1 MPQAYCLKCR
11 KKVDIKDPTRVILKN
26 KRPATSGKCPVCG
39 TKVFRIQT
47 MKLSLQDVAQDKLFW
62 CHDGRLLK
70 NLDEL
75 AAALQE
81 MSDETYQ
88 HHVTGEKND
97 FSNWVWDVIGDATL
111 AVELQRAIS
120 HNTAAEVVKTRLA
133 QLRAKE

>member
-11 KKVDIKDPTRVILKN
+11 KKVDIKGPSYIILKN

-39 TKVFRIQT
+39 TKVFGIQT
-47 MKLSLQDVAQDKLFW
+47 VKLSLRDVAQDKVFW
-62 CHDGRLLK
+62 CRDGRLLK

-81 MSDETYQ
+81 MSDETYH

-111 AVELQRAIS
+111 AAELYRAIS
-120 HNTAAEVVKTRLA
+120 CNTAAEVVRIRLA
-133 QLRAKE
+133 QLRTKE

>member
-11 KKVDIKDPTRVILKN
+11 KKVDIKGPSYIILKN
-26 KRPATSGKCPVCG
+26 KRPAASGKCPVCG
-39 TKVFRIQT
+39 TRVFGIQT
-47 MKLSLQDVAQDKLFW
+47 VKLSLRDVALDKAFW
-62 CHDGRLLK
+62 CRDGRVLK
-70 NLDEL
+70 NLGEL

-111 AVELQRAIS
+111 AAELQRAIS
-120 HNTAAEVVKTRLA
+120 PNMAAKVVRIRLA